1 MVVAP
6 YNDQVN
12 LIGRT
17 LFDRGL
23 GDVPV
28 GTVDRFQ
35 GQEAAVVFYTMTA
48 SSAADAPRGVDFL
61 FSQNR
66 LNVAISRARCLA
78 YLVGT
83 PELVN
88 VKAGSLSSMRL
99 LANLCAFRD
108 QATRLPVRE

>member
-1 MVVAP
+1 MAKPGCWRRADIMVVAP

-48 SSAADAPRGVDFL
+48 SSASDCCA
-61 FSQNR
+61 
-66 LNVAISRARCLA
+66 SR
-78 YLVGT
+78 
-83 PELVN
+83 
-88 VKAGSLSSMRL
+88 
-99 LANLCAFRD
+99 
-108 QATRLPVRE
+108 

>member
-1 MVVAP
+1 MR
-6 YNDQVN
+6 
-12 LIGRT
+12 LLMR
-17 LFDRGL
+17 
-23 GDVPV
+23 V

-48 SSAADAPRGVDFL
+48 SSASDASRGMDFL

-78 YLVGT
+78 YLVST
-83 PELVN
+83 PQLVN